1 MTKSQIRFNP
11 VYPSMFEI
19 ISDLK
24 TVILSGLTP
33 FADLMLH
40 PEKIEAVLSVA
51 PIRVAATATAPK
63 KSGQKAPSG
72 APSGKQPAAPAPA
85 PSRTQPDPKKKTKF
99 SFKIAQAKS
108 VKVAGDFTNWEK
120 NPVALTLAG
129 QSDWST
135 VIELA
140 PGVYAYRFIVDG
152 QWHDDPSSQRKVANS
167 FGSHNAVIEII

>member
-1 MTKSQIRFNP
+1 MTKSQIRYNP
-11 VYPSMFEI
+11 VYPSVFEV

-24 TVILSGLTP
+24 TVLLSGLTP

-40 PEKIEAVLSVA
+40 PEKIEAVLSVP
-51 PIRVAATATAPK
+51 PIQVFATATASK
-63 KSGQKAPSG
+63 KSGQKAPSEVPAG
-72 APSGKQPAAPAPA
+72 KPSAAPSPAPT
-85 PSRTQPDPKKKTKF
+85 RTQPDPKKKTKF

-120 NPVALTLAG
+120 NPIALTLTG

-140 PGVYAYRFIVDG
+140 PGRYAYRFIVDG
-152 QWHDDPSSQRKVANS
+152 QWHDDPASQRKVANS
-167 FGSHNAVIEII
+167 FGSHNAIIEII